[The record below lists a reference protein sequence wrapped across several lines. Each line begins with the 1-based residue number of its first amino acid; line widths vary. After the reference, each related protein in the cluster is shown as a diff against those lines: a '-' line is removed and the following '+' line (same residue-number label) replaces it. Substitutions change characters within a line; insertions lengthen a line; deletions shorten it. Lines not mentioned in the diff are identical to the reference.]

1 MASGMDTLVFDIT
14 RHASGIVNTI
24 LDVVHGPSKYIRT
37 LIMLDNDSDIPC
49 MTSEMILTI
58 SDAISDSSGMLLAVS
73 DESLMTSETWKSSR
87 NFRGVS
93 GVPLYILISALYGSL
108 CSLKLALVK
117 SLGDCYCLFRG
128 IFSVHCLRLVDVGR
142 EYIKVIKGDLQH
154 FFMLDFNNQAMNRF
168 IEHQM
173 LTSFKEFRA
182 DCHTHFK
189 KYSDPE
195 EARANPS
202 HMLINQMLE
211 RYLKLFWIDDRATKK
226 VLVEDPSSSPIR
238 WPVLVVPQPCV
249 RNSR

>member
-24 LDVVHGPSKYIRT
+24 LDVKRGKTRNKEKGNRRAQKGDHSAASDVVVSRAVVSLLSLV
-37 LIMLDNDSDIPC
+37 LIL
-49 MTSEMILTI
+49 
-58 SDAISDSSGMLLAVS
+58 
-73 DESLMTSETWKSSR
+73 
-87 NFRGVS
+87 
-93 GVPLYILISALYGSL
+93 
-108 CSLKLALVK
+108 
-117 SLGDCYCLFRG
+117 